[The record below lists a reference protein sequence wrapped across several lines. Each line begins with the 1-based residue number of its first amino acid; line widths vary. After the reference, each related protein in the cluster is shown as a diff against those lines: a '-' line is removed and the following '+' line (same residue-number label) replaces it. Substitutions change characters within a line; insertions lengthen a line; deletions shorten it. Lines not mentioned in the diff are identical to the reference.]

1 MKPWVAVSIV
11 SFILLLAFA
20 SGCAGT
26 QGPTPTPATPA
37 TTATTVATPVTTVP
51 TTVNPMEPQPTV
63 TPPNDFTT
71 ILTVSR
77 NPSSYQPDIIVTYM
91 GGKGQ
96 YVLQQLAIRV
106 THPDGSVQTKTIA
119 RPESGSIPV
128 QATAVISQ
136 PVNEPVRIQIIARYN
151 GIDYSVYD
159 EVEPAH

>member
-1 MKPWVAVSIV
+1 MKPWLIV
-11 SFILLLAFA
+11 STIAFILLLVLGA
-20 SGCAGT
+20 GCAGT
-26 QGPTPTPATPA
+26 PSPAPTPTPTPE
-37 TTATTVATPVTTVP
+37 TTVITTVATPVTTVP

-106 THPDGSVQTKTIA
+106 THPDGSVQTK
-119 RPESGSIPV
+119 
-128 QATAVISQ
+128 
-136 PVNEPVRIQIIARYN
+136 
-151 GIDYSVYD
+151 
-159 EVEPAH
+159 